1 MSTPEE
7 PTPTPSEV
15 FEQARQITEALLPL
29 LLQMQI
35 APKVVFLALQMTIP
49 VIATAGGISFEECM
63 RTLAINI
70 PLGYKALTPAPT
82 PALHLAPSGQK
93 E

>member
-1 MSTPEE
+1 MDTPED
-7 PTPTPSEV
+7 PTPSEV
-15 FEQARQITEALLPL
+15 FEQARQITEAMLPQ
-29 LLQMQI
+29 LLQLDTT
-35 APKVVFLALQMTIP
+35 PKVVFLALQMVIP

-70 PLGYKALTPAPT
+70 PLGYKALTPNPAPV
-82 PALHLAPSGQK
+82 LHLVPIERK

>member
-1 MSTPEE
+1 
-7 PTPTPSEV
+7 
-15 FEQARQITEALLPL
+15 
-29 LLQMQI
+29 
-35 APKVVFLALQMTIP
+35 MTIP

-82 PALHLAPSGQK
+82 PALHLVPSGQK